1 MKQENTVAVSVNRF
15 IQISVSG
22 ILFYVF
28 IVLVVFCTELNP
40 FGIEPQFLDNVRCI
54 TTKLEDC
61 LKALVQSVVTSF
73 TSQLQMS

>member
-40 FGIEPQFLDNVRCI
+40 FGIEPQLLDNVRCI

-61 LKALVQSVVTSF
+61 LKALAQSVVTSF